1 MFEVEA
7 RWLGVGKVTG
17 TVSLR
22 RILQLERGPNSLG
35 GGEI

>member
-7 RWLGVGKVTG
+7 RWLGVGG

-22 RILQLERGPNSLG
+22 RILQLERGPTVEV
-35 GGEI
+35 GEKSSQ